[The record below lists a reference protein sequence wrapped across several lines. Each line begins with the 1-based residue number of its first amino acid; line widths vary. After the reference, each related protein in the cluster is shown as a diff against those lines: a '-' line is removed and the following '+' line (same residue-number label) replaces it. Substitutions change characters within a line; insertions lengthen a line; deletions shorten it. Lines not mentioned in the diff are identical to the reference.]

1 MKLSIFIIL
10 QDSFVKNV
18 RQKNKSKNK
27 ETHKKTLTR
36 WKQKKNKKWP
46 YERNQK
52 TKKQQ
57 TSVNAMEGNQKTK
70 NKFDHME
77 VFDKVLDT
85 SYPQKAPLL
94 NKPIIK
100 YIYFTPFIHQTIS
113 I

>member
-1 MKLSIFIIL
+1 METKNKKN
-10 QDSFVKNV
+10 KNV
-18 RQKNKSKNK
+18 
-27 ETHKKTLTR
+27 TLR
-36 WKQKKNKKWP
+36 KKQKK
-46 YERNQK
+46 Q
-52 TKKQQ
+52 KKQQ
-57 TSVNAMEGNQKTK
+57 TSVNAMEENQKTK
-70 NKFDHME
+70 SKFDHME